1 VIFLNGALLAFLGAL
16 GLPLL
21 LHLLSPR
28 RRRARELSTLRFL
41 KEIESTR
48 LRRVQ
53 LRRWLLL
60 LVRTAL
66 LAALVLAF
74 ARPVSQGA
82 AGWLPT
88 GEQPRRLALLL
99 DDSASSRLPLA
110 DGAGS
115 GFEALRARSAAL
127 LDELGPGD
135 EVLWARLA
143 RPVQIHGPESPE
155 AARRRLLGWEPAW
168 SAADAGLGLQL
179 LLEAAADWP
188 ALGREL
194 HLFSD
199 LRLELPEEGVSAPA
213 DWRRVLHG
221 VPVDD
226 RGLAEWE
233 PLRPGG
239 TILKAGEPFEL
250 IAGLRGGAGRELRLE
265 LELEGESVARARL
278 EDGGDPRSQR
288 LAFRLPRSGWLRGL
302 LRLEGDGVPGAGEL
316 PVVLH
321 APAQRRLLLACDD
334 PAQRRALRAALQPD
348 ERYGRDFLLEELPLG
363 SLDRLRAEDTDL
375 LVLAVRDPLPAGA
388 AALLVQARERGLG
401 LWLLPGGERPEDL
414 AALATLAQ
422 ALDLPVTDRLE
433 SGGPWRLGRFELEH
447 PIFRGLLEEGGR
459 PEPVAFRRL
468 LAPGSGGA
476 AARSLVFTDDGRP
489 LLLAAEGSGRAL
501 LLLSGLAEEAS
512 GLARSGLLAPLMQR
526 GLRWLAGADLLPA
539 GAVVGEPAEIEAPL
553 PGPRAWRIDGPG
565 GGGPLRLDE
574 RTGRLLVPPL
584 PLAGR
589 YRIHAEGGEESWL
602 AVRPPL
608 RERLRPPLDAAGL
621 EALGGA
627 PWTAAHEAQDA
638 AGREVSGWLLAL
650 AALLLALESWLAT
663 GGGRARETA
672 EKETP

>member
-1 VIFLNGALLAFLGAL
+1 
-16 GLPLL
+16 
-21 LHLLSPR
+21 
-28 RRRARELSTLRFL
+28 
-41 KEIESTR
+41 
-48 LRRVQ
+48 
-53 LRRWLLL
+53 
-60 LVRTAL
+60 
-66 LAALVLAF
+66 
-74 ARPVSQGA
+74 
-82 AGWLPT
+82 
-88 GEQPRRLALLL
+88 
-99 DDSASSRLPLA
+99 
-110 DGAGS
+110 
-115 GFEALRARSAAL
+115 
-127 LDELGPGD
+127 
-135 EVLWARLA
+135 
-143 RPVQIHGPESPE
+143 
-155 AARRRLLGWEPAW
+155 
-168 SAADAGLGLQL
+168 
-179 LLEAAADWP
+179 
-188 ALGREL
+188 
-194 HLFSD
+194 
-199 LRLELPEEGVSAPA
+199 
-213 DWRRVLHG
+213 
-221 VPVDD
+221 
-226 RGLAEWE
+226 
-233 PLRPGG
+233 
-239 TILKAGEPFEL
+239 
-250 IAGLRGGAGRELRLE
+250 
-265 LELEGESVARARL
+265 L

-608 RERLRPPLDAAGL
+608 RERLRPPLDAAGR